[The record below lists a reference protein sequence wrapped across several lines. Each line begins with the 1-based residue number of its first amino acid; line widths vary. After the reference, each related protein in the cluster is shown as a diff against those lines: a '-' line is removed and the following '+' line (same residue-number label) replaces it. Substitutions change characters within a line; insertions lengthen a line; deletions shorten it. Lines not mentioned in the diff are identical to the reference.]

1 MPAIVPRS
9 SAHSRT
15 VFVTMPIWS
24 SPDAKATRPQRLTR
38 PYVGFSPTTPQ
49 NAAGWR
55 TEPPVSEPS
64 AAGTMR
70 AATAAAEPPEE
81 PPATREGSHGLRVG
95 PNAECSVDEPM
106 ANSSR
111 FVLPTID
118 APPARRRATAVASN
132 GETKFVRMR
141 DAHVVGMSVVTMLS
155 LIAMGWPSG
164 ARSLICRKALRRSL
178 RMAVSDASTSSRGD
192 ACLRASGQGRSKA
205 LFIANFRRRGRRHYV
220 RHDEVAVAPLRG
232 VARDEAGV
240 GRRPRRVVAQRRRP
254 LAVLLEAAHVDL
266 AQLVDVAQDLRQLLG
281 HAIEPGI
288 VEGEVR
294 QVGDA
299 AHFVAGDSHACII
312 SAKRRASSSSNCEP
326 APRAMFVIADS
337 CGCGG

>member
-111 FVLPTID
+111 LVLP
-118 APPARRRATAVASN
+118 AMVKPAARSLATTVASK
-132 GETKFVRMR
+132 GDVKFERIL

-155 LIAMGWPSG
+155 LMAMGRADDGTSAVWRKMFRESSG
-164 ARSLICRKALRRSL
+164 GGGAA
-178 RMAVSDASTSSRGD
+178 A
-192 ACLRASGQGRSKA
+192 
-205 LFIANFRRRGRRHYV
+205 
-220 RHDEVAVAPLRG
+220 AP
-232 VARDEAGV
+232 AAGT
-240 GRRPRRVVAQRRRP
+240 A
-254 LAVLLEAAHVDL
+254 
-266 AQLVDVAQDLRQLLG
+266 
-281 HAIEPGI
+281 
-288 VEGEVR
+288 
-294 QVGDA
+294 
-299 AHFVAGDSHACII
+299 
-312 SAKRRASSSSNCEP
+312 
-326 APRAMFVIADS
+326 
-337 CGCGG
+337 